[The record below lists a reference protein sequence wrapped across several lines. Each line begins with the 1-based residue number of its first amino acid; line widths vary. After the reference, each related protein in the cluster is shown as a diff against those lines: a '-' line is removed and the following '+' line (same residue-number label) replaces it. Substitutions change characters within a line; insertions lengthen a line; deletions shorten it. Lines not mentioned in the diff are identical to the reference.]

1 MACGDCIA
9 HQIGSAALLDDL
21 AQRSPSNDDF
31 PLAGSMELTLDCN
44 LWCRHCYIRYPG
56 ATADEKKTAETKA
69 ILDQLAERGVLCLL
83 LTGGEILAR
92 PDFREIYLHAKRRGF
107 LLTLFTNATL
117 VDEDTADFFVTYPPR
132 RIEITIYG
140 HTAATYERV
149 TGVKGSFAAFRRG
162 VDLLLERKLPV
173 YLKMMVLKSNLHELD
188 DVKAWVAARGLPFRF
203 DGVVNPRLDG
213 HRGPLRERL
222 EPADVVRIQGT
233 SEADRAEFVRLRTLA
248 ENKLAEGTDH
258 RLFRCGAGVRTF
270 HIDPRGQ
277 MHPCMMWRTTPLDA
291 QQGLQPGAWSSHMRE
306 LRRQTRPESALCN
319 SCVNS
324 MSCGNCAATSQLET
338 GVAGSNVPYYCRIS
352 KAREQLFEIRE
363 PARTSQVK
371 EHAYERAER

>member
-9 HQIGSAALLDDL
+9 HQIGSTALLEDL
-21 AQRSPSNDDF
+21 ANRSGPDSDF
-31 PLAGSMELTLDCN
+31 PLAGSLELTLDCN

-56 ATADEKKTAETKA
+56 ATVDERETAQMKA

-92 PDFREIYLHAKRRGF
+92 PDFRDIYLHAKRCGF

-117 VDEDTADFFVTYPPR
+117 VDENTADFFVKYPPR

-140 HTAATYERV
+140 HTAHTYEQV
-149 TGVKGSFAAFRRG
+149 TGVPGSFAAFRRG
-162 VDLLLERKLPV
+162 VDLLLARGLPV
-173 YLKMMVLKSNLHELD
+173 YLKMMVLKTNLHELD
-188 DVKAWVAARGLPFRF
+188 EVKAWVSGLGLPFRY

-213 HRGPLRERL
+213 HLGPLRERL
-222 EPADVVRIQGT
+222 EPEDVVRIQGI
-233 SEADRAEFVRLRTLA
+233 SEANREEFVALRKKAELGLA
-248 ENKLAEGTDH
+248 RGTDQ
-258 RLFRCGAGVRTF
+258 RLFRCGAGIRTF

-277 MHPCMMWRTTPLDA
+277 MHPCMMWRTTPIPA
-291 QQGLQPGAWSSHMRE
+291 REGLRPGGWANHVNQ
-306 LRRQTRPESALCN
+306 LRTRTRPQDTGCG

-324 MSCGNCAATSQLET
+324 LACGNCAATSELET
-338 GVAGSNVPYYCRIS
+338 GVAGKNVDYYCRIS

-363 PARTSQVK
+363 TEQDRPRAMVGNRT
-371 EHAYERAER
+371 